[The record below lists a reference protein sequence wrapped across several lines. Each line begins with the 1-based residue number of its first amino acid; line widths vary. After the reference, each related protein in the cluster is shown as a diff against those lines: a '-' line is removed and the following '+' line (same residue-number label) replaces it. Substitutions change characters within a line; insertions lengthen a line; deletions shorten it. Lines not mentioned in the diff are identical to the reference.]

1 MQPPPWRR
9 RRETPDW
16 WTLSR
21 SPARRSTSQCL
32 QHALFVGVSRPGP
45 ACERQ
50 CQLKR
55 LLINACAGPEQM
67 ARSMKSSTCVHDRL
81 RFSEALGLGDNSHRN
96 RSVVIHRLPQHRR
109 GVRHLR
115 DCRHWAQAPLDYD
128 GPRPPSKDKRRTIM
142 NDPAPKVR
150 ALYSVPEAM
159 ALLNLSR
166 TQIYELIRT
175 SRLVT
180 VTQGRRRLV
189 PADSITDYVQ
199 LLLEEYRAGGDGH
212 AA

>member
-1 MQPPPWRR
+1 M
-9 RRETPDW
+9 DYHG
-16 WTLSR
+16 L
-21 SPARRSTSQCL
+21 
-32 QHALFVGVSRPGP
+32 RPNG
-45 ACERQ
+45 
-50 CQLKR
+50 
-55 LLINACAGPEQM
+55 
-67 ARSMKSSTCVHDRL
+67 
-81 RFSEALGLGDNSHRN
+81 
-96 RSVVIHRLPQHRR
+96 
-109 GVRHLR
+109 
-115 DCRHWAQAPLDYD
+115 
-128 GPRPPSKDKRRTIM
+128 KDKRRTIM

-199 LLLEEYRAGGDGH
+199 LLLEEHRAGGDGH

>member
-1 MQPPPWRR
+1 MAYHG
-9 RRETPDW
+9 
-16 WTLSR
+16 L
-21 SPARRSTSQCL
+21 
-32 QHALFVGVSRPGP
+32 RPNG
-45 ACERQ
+45 
-50 CQLKR
+50 
-55 LLINACAGPEQM
+55 
-67 ARSMKSSTCVHDRL
+67 
-81 RFSEALGLGDNSHRN
+81 
-96 RSVVIHRLPQHRR
+96 
-109 GVRHLR
+109 
-115 DCRHWAQAPLDYD
+115 
-128 GPRPPSKDKRRTIM
+128 KDKRRTIM

-189 PADSITDYVQ
+189 PAGSITDYVQ